1 MSSGSEW
8 LNVERAFRGKDGANC
23 NQPSDEKAGI
33 AQECHTR
40 MSRNRYMVSIVF
52 LTFFVMSLLT
62 NILGPIVPDIITSFK
77 VTLAAAA
84 FLPFSF
90 FIAYGVMSVPAGFL
104 VERFGEKPVMI
115 AAFLAGTTGSLS
127 FAVHPSYRVA
137 VVSLFVMG
145 SGMATLQT
153 AINPLLRVSG
163 GEEHFAFNSAFA
175 QLIFGIASFISP
187 YIYSYLV
194 LNLGRST
201 HQSPLLDFLARI
213 TPHYLPW
220 ASMYWI
226 FAVFTLLMVPVLL
239 FSRFPRVERT
249 ADESAGSWEMYG
261 SLFRK
266 PMVWAFFGCVFAYVG
281 SEQGTAD
288 WISKFLS
295 SYHGF
300 DPHTTGATAVSWFW
314 GLLTA
319 GCFIG
324 MGLLKIFDSR
334 YVLIGTCV
342 GALLCL
348 TAALFGPANVS
359 VIAFP
364 AIGLFASVMWPI
376 LVSLALNS
384 VSEHHGSFAGILSTG
399 IMGGA
404 IVPLIIGRIGDHFGL
419 RAGVAFLY
427 VTFGC
432 VLSVG
437 FWARPIVTNATVSL
451 KKTAVQS
458 TT

>member
-1 MSSGSEW
+1 
-8 LNVERAFRGKDGANC
+8 
-23 NQPSDEKAGI
+23 
-33 AQECHTR
+33 
-40 MSRNRYMVSIVF
+40 MVAIVF

-62 NILGPIVPDIITSFK
+62 NILGPIVPDIINSFS
-77 VTLAAAA
+77 VSLAAAA

-90 FIAYGVMSVPAGFL
+90 FIAYGVMSIPAGFL

-115 AAFLAGTTGSLS
+115 GAFLVGTAGSLS
-127 FAVHPSYRVA
+127 FALHPSYRVA
-137 VVSLFVMG
+137 VFSLFVMG

-175 QLIFGIASFISP
+175 QLVFGSASFLSP
-187 YIYSYLV
+187 FMYSYLV
-194 LNLGRST
+194 LNLGNEHASRNW
-201 HQSPLLDFLARI
+201 LLEVLARL
-213 TPHYLPW
+213 TPPALPW

-226 FAVFTLLMVPVLL
+226 FAVFTLAMVAVLL
-239 FSRFPRVERT
+239 FSRFPRVELT
-249 ADESAGSWEMYG
+249 SDERAGSLEMYG

-266 PMVWAFFGCVFAYVG
+266 PMVWAFFLCVFAYVG

-295 SYHGF
+295 QYHGY
-300 DPHTTGATAVSWFW
+300 DPHTIGATAVSWFW

-324 MGLLKIFDSR
+324 MLLLKVFDSR
-334 YVLIGTCV
+334 YVLIGTCI

-348 TAALFGPANVS
+348 TAALFGPARVS

-364 AIGLFASVMWPI
+364 GIGLFASVMWPI

-404 IVPLIIGRIGDHFGL
+404 VVPVIIGRIGDHFGL

-427 VTFGC
+427 VTFAC
-432 VLSVG
+432 VLSAG
-437 FWARPIVTNATVSL
+437 FWAKPLITNETLSL
-451 KKTAVQS
+451 RKAEVQPG
-458 TT
+458 

>member
-1 MSSGSEW
+1 M
-8 LNVERAFRGKDGANC
+8 A
-23 NQPSDEKAGI
+23 
-33 AQECHTR
+33 
-40 MSRNRYMVSIVF
+40 RNRYMVSLVF

-62 NILGPIVPDIITSFK
+62 NILGPIVPDIISSFQ
-77 VTLAAAA
+77 VSLAAAA
-84 FLPFSF
+84 FLHFSF
-90 FIAYGVMSVPAGFL
+90 FIAYGVMSIPAGFL
-104 VERFGEKPVMI
+104 VDRFTEKPVMI
-115 AAFLAGTTGSLS
+115 VAFLAGTAGSLS
-127 FAVHPSYRVA
+127 FAFHPTYNVA

-153 AINPLLRVSG
+153 AINPLLRVAG

-194 LNLGRST
+194 LNLGSAAAN
-201 HQSPLLDFLARI
+201 QNALLRI
-213 TPHYLPW
+213 LGRLTPPALPW

-226 FAVFTLLMVPVLL
+226 FAVFTLVMIGVLI
-239 FSRFPRVERT
+239 FTRFPRVERT
-249 ADESAGSWEMYG
+249 DEESAGSWSMYG

-266 PMVWAFFGCVFAYVG
+266 PMVWAFFLCVFAYVG

-295 SYHGF
+295 TYHGF
-300 DPHTTGATAVSWFW
+300 GPHTTGATAVSWFW

-334 YVLIGTCV
+334 HVLIGTCV
-342 GALLCL
+342 GALVCL
-348 TAALFGPANVS
+348 TAALFGPAKIS
-359 VIAFP
+359 AIAFP
-364 AIGLFASVMWPI
+364 TLGLFASVMWPI
-376 LVSLALNS
+376 LVSLGLNS

-404 IVPLIIGRIGDHFGL
+404 VVPVVIGRLGDHFGL
-419 RAGVAFLY
+419 RAGLGFLY
-427 VTFGC
+427 LTFGC

-437 FWARPIVTNATVSL
+437 FWAKPIISNATVSL
-451 KKTAVQS
+451 KKTVAETS
-458 TT
+458 S